1 MYRGQVF
8 EGDLE
13 KCHKQKE
20 IMDLSDLATSPSP
33 EQPNPVAVSLGRKG
47 RLARARTTSA
57 SSDSHSEALRQVCQ
71 SKADALGLGNY
82 LSRQCIFPGVNVM
95 SNHLD
100 EHHLPVD
107 SAAFYSIA
115 NRKLV
120 V

>member
-1 MYRGQVF
+1 MSIESSHVRLGGTSLRG
-8 EGDLE
+8 
-13 KCHKQKE
+13 
-20 IMDLSDLATSPSP
+20 
-33 EQPNPVAVSLGRKG
+33 R
-47 RLARARTTSA
+47 R
-57 SSDSHSEALRQVCQ
+57 
-71 SKADALGLGNY
+71 
-82 LSRQCIFPGVNVM
+82 IFPGVNVM